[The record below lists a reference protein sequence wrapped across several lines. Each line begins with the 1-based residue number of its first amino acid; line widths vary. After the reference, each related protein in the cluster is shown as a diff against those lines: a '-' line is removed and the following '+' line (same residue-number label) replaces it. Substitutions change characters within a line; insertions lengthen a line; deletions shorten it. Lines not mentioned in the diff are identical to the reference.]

1 MTTIVSKF
9 VKNEDVKN
17 ISEFN
22 FTKLE
27 DDVVVYEVIRI
38 IDGKVLFFEDH
49 IERFLK
55 SLKQL
60 SINNAFS
67 GDNLRQQ
74 LALLISSN
82 QIPIGNIR
90 FQFIYNTGTKA
101 GDFMAYFIPHSYP
114 TEEMNRKGVSVG
126 IIQAQRKTPNA
137 KIQHSNLIEEV
148 NQALEKEKVYE
159 VILVH
164 PQGYVTEGSRSNLFM
179 IKNNQV
185 FTSPIK
191 DILPGITRKYIIQIC
206 NSLNLDFYEKR
217 VDRNE
222 LLTMDAL
229 FISGTSPKVLPIRNI
244 YDEQFNVNHPILK
257 SIITEFDN
265 VISRYLETSPK
276 IL

>member
-137 KIQHSNLIEEV
+137 KIQHPNLIEEV

>member
-38 IDGKVLFFEDH
+38 LDGKVLFFEDH

-90 FQFIYNTGTKA
+90 FQLIYNKGTKSS
-101 GDFMAYFIPHSYP
+101 DFMAYFIPHFYP

-126 IIQAQRKTPNA
+126 IIQAQRTMPNA

-179 IKNNQV
+179 IKNNQI

-191 DILPGITRKYIIQIC
+191 DILPGVTRKYIIQIC